1 MGSRVQGRI
10 RGHIEGSEAMA
21 RSGELSARQ
30 VAALTKPGRHRV
42 ADNLFLLLR
51 PPRKSWLNMFTCPLT
66 RHEHEMGLGPVSLV
80 SVPEAKA
87 IVLRHRT
94 LVHEGRCPLC
104 ERRSRTRAPKAVV
117 FREVAELYVR
127 SRQALWRSVEHR
139 RQWDVAL
146 AAQAKAIW
154 DLPVATIDTGAV
166 MEVLEREWREK
177 APTLSRVRGR
187 IEQVLDFATVRG
199 WRSGENPA
207 RWRGHLDKLL
217 PSPKKMRPVQHHAAL
232 PWISAPG
239 FWQQL
244 CGRTDLPALFLQFL
258 LLTAVRRGEALE
270 ARWDEIDIASAVWTI
285 PANRTKSG
293 REHRVPLSAP
303 ALAVLAAL
311 AQVRRNDLLFPGMRH
326 GRPIAAAVVLEVF
339 QSMQPGMTLHG
350 LRATFRTW
358 CAEASGCRQDIAEA
372 ALAHVIE
379 DKVVASYQRGDL
391 LSLRADLMAQWA
403 RFLIE

>member
-1 MGSRVQGRI
+1 
-10 RGHIEGSEAMA
+10 MA
-21 RSGELSARQ
+21 RTGELSARQ
-30 VAALTKPGRHRV
+30 VAALSEAGRHRV
-42 ADNLFLLLR
+42 ADNLFLLLK
-51 PPRKSWLNMFTCPLT
+51 PPRKSWVNMFTCPVT
-66 RHEHEMGLGPVSLV
+66 RREHEMGLGPVSLV
-80 SVPEAKA
+80 SVPQAKA

-104 ERRSRTRAPKAVV
+104 EKRGRTRAPKAVA
-117 FREVAELYVR
+117 FQEVAGHYVR
-127 SRQALWRSVEHR
+127 SRQALWRSAEHL

-146 AAQAKAIW
+146 ATQAKAIW

-166 MEVLEREWREK
+166 MQVLEPKWRER

-187 IEQVLDFATVRG
+187 IEQILDFATVRG

-217 PSPKKMRPVQHHAAL
+217 PSPKKLKPVQHQAAL
-232 PWISAPG
+232 PWAEAPG

-244 CGRTDLPALFLQFL
+244 AGRTDLPAFFLRFL

-270 ARWDEIDIASAVWTI
+270 GCWDEIDIPSAVWTI
-285 PANRTKSG
+285 PAERTKSG
-293 REHRVPLSAP
+293 REHRVPLSPP
-303 ALAVLAAL
+303 ALAVLAPL
-311 AQVRRNDLLFPGMRH
+311 VQVRRNDLLFPGVRH
-326 GRPIAAAVVLEVF
+326 GRPIAATVALELF
-339 QSMQPGMTLHG
+339 QSLQPGMTLHG

-379 DKVVASYQRGDL
+379 DKTAAAYQRGDL
-391 LSLRADLMAQWA
+391 LTLRARLMADWA
-403 RFLIE
+403 EYLSSGREG